1 MIILLHT
8 LLELFKCIKTSLIG
22 MTSGGS
28 NHSNALSSV
37 DRLDDLS
44 SGDDLDNCSDGS
56 RGNGENSAVEEWVR
70 SFEDY
75 ENSEMLRQISASLR
89 EKSTASL
96 DRRAR
101 PTSRSGSRRKKISHS
116 TAINYNSDL
125 DLGKVSGG
133 PMKSRSA
140 VRPSKSN
147 AEMYQNHVQTIFS
160 PTPVQLHKINLT
172 RSTVV
177 EDFGFGLS
185 DGMYEKGVYI
195 SGVRKGSIA
204 DLNGLKPFDRVLQVR
219 N

>member
-1 MIILLHT
+1 MILLLHT
-8 LLELFKCIKTSLIG
+8 LLELFKCMKTSLIG
-22 MTSGGS
+22 LTSGGS

-44 SGDDLDNCSDGS
+44 SGDDLDNCSDSS

-89 EKSTASL
+89 ENCTASL

-116 TAINYNSDL
+116 TAINYSSDV

-133 PMKSRSA
+133 PRKSRSA

-160 PTPVQLHKINLT
+160 PTPVQLHKISLT

-219 N
+219 I